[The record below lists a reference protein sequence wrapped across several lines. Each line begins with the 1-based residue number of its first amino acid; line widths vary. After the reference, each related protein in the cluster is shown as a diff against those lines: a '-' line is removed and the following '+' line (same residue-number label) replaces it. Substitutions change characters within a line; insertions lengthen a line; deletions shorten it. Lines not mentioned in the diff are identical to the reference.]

1 MIGLRCAAGHLGSE
15 QIPAPRDSLEQ
26 LLAAIAQGATQLEG
40 TLHQRIV
47 GNEGVGPHRLHQFL
61 LADQPSRVLHQIL
74 EGFIYFRAKLDF
86 LSRLEHTP
94 PREVQRELAELV
106 VSGTRLQVCSRFSQ
120 AKQLAILI
128 FGFS

>member
-15 QIPAPRDSLEQ
+15 QISAPRDSLEQ
-26 LLAAIAQGATQLEG
+26 LLVAIVQGATQLEG

-47 GNEGVGPHRLHQFL
+47 GHESVGPHRLHQFL

-74 EGFIYFRAKLDF
+74 EGFIYLRAKLDF

-94 PREVQRELAELV
+94 PREVQRKLAESV
-106 VSGTRLQVCSRFSQ
+106 V
-120 AKQLAILI
+120 
-128 FGFS
+128 